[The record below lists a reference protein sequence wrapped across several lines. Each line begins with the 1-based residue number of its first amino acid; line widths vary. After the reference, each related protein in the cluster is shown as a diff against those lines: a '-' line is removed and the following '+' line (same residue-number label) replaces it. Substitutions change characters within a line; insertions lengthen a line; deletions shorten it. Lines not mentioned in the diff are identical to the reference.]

1 MTSRRDTQ
9 GHCPWTVTSTAKPRT
24 TPQPCLLSAVPPPC
38 VYVYVRVFACVL
50 FCVSVCVCVCF
61 LSLLECY
68 PRHDKTVTV
77 CAECYPLLT
86 TGGHGPR
93 TVTSNA
99 EPRAPYRPSSSL
111 PALLPLTSYS
121 CPYTSRTPPP
131 LRASVLSPLLLR
143 PFLFVLPTSL
153 HSST

>member
-61 LSLLECY
+61 LSLLECD

-77 CAECYPLLT
+77 CRRVLPYAHHRRSRSSDRDLQRRAQSPL
-86 TGGHGPR
+86 P
-93 TVTSNA
+93 
-99 EPRAPYRPSSSL
+99 PF
-111 PALLPLTSYS
+111 LLSS
-121 CPYTSRTPPP
+121 CPPPPYFLLMSLHVTYTSPPTCICP
-131 LRASVLSPLLLR
+131 VSSPPA
-143 PFLFVLPTSL
+143 PFSFCPP
-153 HSST
+153 HFAA